1 MTASQIA
8 VEVAIGLAFLV
19 LGVFLREPFERLH
32 EYLKRPSPHT
42 PQTRGQWTTYL
53 AMLEQSL
60 ERIDYL
66 HTHPRD
72 LYLYLFQLLFAGAA
86 FDGVAFILFV
96 WTDPN
101 SASPQRELWLS
112 LSIVLLA
119 VGIVLATLGVF
130 EANRLSQ
137 KRIDATRAKIKKQID
152 QYKKLLA
159 EPTSHD

>member
-1 MTASQIA
+1 
-8 VEVAIGLAFLV
+8 
-19 LGVFLREPFERLH
+19 
-32 EYLKRPSPHT
+32 
-42 PQTRGQWTTYL
+42 
-53 AMLEQSL
+53 MLEQSL

-137 KRIDATRAKIKKQID
+137 QRIDATRAKIKKQID